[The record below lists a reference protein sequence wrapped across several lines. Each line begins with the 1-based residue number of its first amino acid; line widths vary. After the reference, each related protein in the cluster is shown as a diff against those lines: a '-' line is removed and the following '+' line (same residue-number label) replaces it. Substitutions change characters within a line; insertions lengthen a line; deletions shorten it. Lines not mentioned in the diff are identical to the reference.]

1 MLRSFLNTPYDGM
14 PKKTIMEMD
23 LEGKIRSRIE
33 AVLLNDARNYAE
45 VKMSAA
51 GEDPLENDPYAEERN
66 LYQRIISS
74 YRSAVSEVNNLL
86 EENIGCLSGFYQIV
100 ENIKEKE
107 NFQEICSQIIDC
119 VLQDLGAEYCSL
131 VFRAQDGEEGAL
143 CYFEGIREQRKFI
156 CNHTHA
162 TLLGSQEFDRVVAN
176 LVARTTE
183 IMNIGD
189 VYREARFN
197 LVDFPSVVRSM
208 VFLPIRVHQ
217 SPVGALILCN
227 SMPRF
232 FTQNH
237 TRVLQILASIIA
249 HLWLLTA
256 GRDADATFLP
266 LPQTPSSRPAED
278 EEAVSVVLLNFENKG
293 ADRRL
298 LADRETIRNI
308 RSFLAGTLD
317 GRESVLLYE
326 DTELLVL
333 LPGTT
338 SEHLFKRLQQLH
350 GAFEEWKTSMGTR
363 AKNIC
368 INLGYSTCEGD
379 DDLARTLEVASLM
392 MRTQHNEN
400 DNCPLVHGTQPD

>member
-1 MLRSFLNTPYDGM
+1 M

-23 LEGKIRSRIE
+23 IEGKIRSRIE

-45 VKMSAA
+45 VKMAA
-51 GEDPLENDPYAEERN
+51 AQEDPLENDPYAEERN

-74 YRSAVSEVNNLL
+74 YRSAVSEVNSLL
-86 EENIGCLSGFYQIV
+86 EENIGCLSGFYKIV

-131 VFRAQDGEEGAL
+131 VFRNQDEEEGAL

-162 TLLGSQEFDRVVAN
+162 TLLGSQEFDRVVAD
-176 LVARTTE
+176 LVAGTTD

-197 LVDFPSVVRSM
+197 AVDFPSVVRSM
-208 VFLPIRVHQ
+208 VFLPIRVRQ
-217 SPVGALILCN
+217 TPVGALILCN

-256 GRDADATFLP
+256 GRNSDAASLQ
-266 LPQTPSSRPAED
+266 LPQAQSSRPMED
-278 EEAVSVVLLNFENKG
+278 KEAVCVVLLNFESKG

-317 GRESVLLYE
+317 GKESILLYE

-338 SEHLFKRLQQLH
+338 SENLFKRLQMLH
-350 GAFEEWKTSMGTR
+350 RAFEEWKTSKGAR
-363 AKNIC
+363 AKSIC
-368 INLGYSTCEGD
+368 MNLGYSTCDSG

-392 MRTQHNEN
+392 MRTEHDENESR
-400 DNCPLVHGTQPD
+400 PLVQGVQPN

>member
-1 MLRSFLNTPYDGM
+1 MWKSFLNTPYDGM

-45 VKMSAA
+45 VKMAA
-51 GEDPLENDPYAEERN
+51 AEGDSLEHDPYAEERN
-66 LYQRIISS
+66 LYQRIVSS
-74 YRSAVSEVNNLL
+74 YRSAVSEVNSLL

-107 NFQEICSQIIDC
+107 NFSEICSQIIDC

-131 VFRAQDGEEGAL
+131 VFRTQDGEEGQL
-143 CYFEGIREQRKFI
+143 CHFEGIREQRKFI
-156 CNHTHA
+156 CNHMHA
-162 TLLGSQEFDRVVAN
+162 TLLGSQEFDRIVAN
-176 LVARTTE
+176 LVARTTD
-183 IMNIGD
+183 ILNIGD

-197 LVDFPSVVRSM
+197 SVDFPSVVRSM
-208 VFLPIRVHQ
+208 VFLPIRVRQ
-217 SPVGALILCN
+217 TPVGALILCN

-256 GRDADATFLP
+256 GRNADATFLQ
-266 LPQTPSSRPAED
+266 LPPAPSSRLVED
-278 EEAVSVVLLNFENKG
+278 KEAVSIVLLNFENQG

-308 RSFLAGTLD
+308 RSFLAGTLN
-317 GRESVLLYE
+317 GKESILLYE

-333 LPGTT
+333 LPGIT
-338 SEHLFKRLQQLH
+338 SEHLFKRLQLLH
-350 GAFEEWKTSMGTR
+350 RAFDEWKISKGGR
-363 AKNIC
+363 AKDISM
-368 INLGYSTCEGD
+368 NLGYSTCEGD
-379 DDLARTLEVASLM
+379 DDLARTIEVASLM
-392 MRTQHNEN
+392 MRA
-400 DNCPLVHGTQPD
+400 QPDENESHQP